1 LRIKPENELAVI
13 NILSVLLIIFI
24 AFVPSNVLRVIL
36 GFSFIVFL
44 SEYALF
50 FLKDSERLWNE

>member
-36 GFSFIVFL
+36 GFSFIVFF